1 MRGNFTIKMKSE
13 VILSYE
19 EVVGASANKTGPK
32 VKRQSSY
39 RSTSGKVNKPT
50 TAMVVEKEKAKEK

>member
-1 MRGNFTIKMKSE
+1 MDLGE
-13 VILSYE
+13 HDE
-19 EVVGASANKTGPK
+19 EVMGEAANKTGSK

-39 RSTSGKVNKPT
+39 KSTSGKVNKPT